1 MHADIGDADSLR
13 RALDGQEAAYYL
25 VHSLAVEDFAVR
37 DREGAIAFAAAAT
50 GAGLSQVV
58 YLGGLGDDRDDLSEH
73 LRSRREVESI
83 LRDGAPTTALR
94 AGIVIGDG
102 SISWEILRQLVERLP
117 VMITPRWVQT
127 KTQPIALDDAL
138 VDLVGVLG
146 RPDTI
151 GEVYDIGGPEV
162 LTYLDMMVIAS
173 RVMDRHRVIVAVP
186 LLSPRLSSHWLRL
199 ITDVDLTTARAL
211 VDSLTNE
218 VVVRDHRL
226 DELLG
231 HTPMMFA
238 EAAAKALG
246 GESGAS
252 GGRRGPCA
260 SLTCSSLPPSQRLSM
275 GRRRAADDVS
285 SPPSTIVVGTA
296 LLAATLR
303 VPARF
308 GVVHR
313 PRPAG
318 GGHVDGRIVRLRTD
332 PVPARS
338 RRGVAHVRR
347 TRRRRCRSVRGV
359 PRRLPGRPSP
369 ARSSAPPS
377 TACWPPPMPA
387 PLPLVLFVALVNGAG
402 EELFFRGALH
412 AALEP
417 HRPAVAATIVYVVV
431 TAATGNVA
439 LVIAAAVMGVAVQ
452 PRAPVD
458 PRGPRPDADPPDV
471 VDADG
476 PRPPALTAASIG
488 RRDAVLSFSVVP
500 SSPRTPVTSTF
511 R

>member
-1 MHADIGDADSLR
+1 MRVAVTGATGFVGAAVAKALTDDGHDVTALTRHPDDYSGAGRAVHADIGDAQSLR

-37 DREGAIAFAAAAT
+37 DREGAAAFAAAAT

-58 YLGGLGDDRDDLSEH
+58 YLGGLGDDRDELSEH

-138 VDLVGVLG
+138 IDLVGVLG

-173 RVMDRHRVIVAVP
+173 RVMERHRVIVAVP

-238 EAAAKALG
+238 EAAAKAL
-246 GESGAS
+246 AA
-252 GGRRGPCA
+252 RVD
-260 SLTCSSLPPSQRLSM
+260 
-275 GRRRAADDVS
+275 RRAAAEV
-285 SPPSTIVVGTA
+285 
-296 LLAATLR
+296 R
-303 VPARF
+303 AR
-308 GVVHR
+308 
-313 PRPAG
+313 P
-318 GGHVDGRIVRLRTD
+318 
-332 PVPARS
+332 
-338 RRGVAHVRR
+338 
-347 TRRRRCRSVRGV
+347 
-359 PRRLPGRPSP
+359 
-369 ARSSAPPS
+369 
-377 TACWPPPMPA
+377 
-387 PLPLVLFVALVNGAG
+387 
-402 EELFFRGALH
+402 
-412 AALEP
+412 
-417 HRPAVAATIVYVVV
+417 
-431 TAATGNVA
+431 
-439 LVIAAAVMGVAVQ
+439 
-452 PRAPVD
+452 
-458 PRGPRPDADPPDV
+458 
-471 VDADG
+471 
-476 PRPPALTAASIG
+476 
-488 RRDAVLSFSVVP
+488 
-500 SSPRTPVTSTF
+500 
-511 R
+511 

>member
-1 MHADIGDADSLR
+1 MSETVSFSGQAGRAVRADIGDADSLR

-37 DREGAIAFAAAAT
+37 DREGAKVFAAAAT

-117 VMITPRWVQT
+117 VMVTPRWVQT

-138 VDLVGVLG
+138 IDLIGVLG

-173 RVMDRHRVIVAVP
+173 RIMDRHRVIVAVP

-199 ITDVDLTTARAL
+199 VTDVDLTTARAL

-238 EAAAKALG
+238 EAAAKALAVRV
-246 GESGAS
+246 E
-252 GGRRGPCA
+252 
-260 SLTCSSLPPSQRLSM
+260 
-275 GRRRAADDVS
+275 RRAA
-285 SPPSTIVVGTA
+285 A
-296 LLAATLR
+296 E
-303 VPARF
+303 
-308 GVVHR
+308 
-313 PRPAG
+313 
-318 GGHVDGRIVRLRTD
+318 VR
-332 PVPARS
+332 
-338 RRGVAHVRR
+338 AH
-347 TRRRRCRSVRGV
+347 
-359 PRRLPGRPSP
+359 P
-369 ARSSAPPS
+369 
-377 TACWPPPMPA
+377 
-387 PLPLVLFVALVNGAG
+387 
-402 EELFFRGALH
+402 
-412 AALEP
+412 
-417 HRPAVAATIVYVVV
+417 
-431 TAATGNVA
+431 
-439 LVIAAAVMGVAVQ
+439 
-452 PRAPVD
+452 
-458 PRGPRPDADPPDV
+458 
-471 VDADG
+471 
-476 PRPPALTAASIG
+476 
-488 RRDAVLSFSVVP
+488 
-500 SSPRTPVTSTF
+500 
-511 R
+511 

>member
-1 MHADIGDADSLR
+1 MRIAVAGATGFVGAVLARALTGDGHDVTALTRHPGNYTGAGRAVRADIGDADSLR

-25 VHSLAVEDFAVR
+25 VHSLAVEDFAAR
-37 DREGAIAFAAAAT
+37 DREGAAVFAAAAT
-50 GAGLSQVV
+50 AAGLSQVV

-117 VMITPRWVQT
+117 VMVTPRWVQT

-138 VDLVGVLG
+138 IDLIGVLG

-199 ITDVDLTTARAL
+199 VTDVDLTTARAL

-238 EAAAKALG
+238 EAAATAL
-246 GESGAS
+246 AV
-252 GGRRGPCA
+252 RVA
-260 SLTCSSLPPSQRLSM
+260 
-275 GRRRAADDVS
+275 RRAA
-285 SPPSTIVVGTA
+285 A
-296 LLAATLR
+296 E
-303 VPARF
+303 
-308 GVVHR
+308 
-313 PRPAG
+313 
-318 GGHVDGRIVRLRTD
+318 VR
-332 PVPARS
+332 
-338 RRGVAHVRR
+338 AH
-347 TRRRRCRSVRGV
+347 
-359 PRRLPGRPSP
+359 P
-369 ARSSAPPS
+369 
-377 TACWPPPMPA
+377 
-387 PLPLVLFVALVNGAG
+387 
-402 EELFFRGALH
+402 
-412 AALEP
+412 
-417 HRPAVAATIVYVVV
+417 
-431 TAATGNVA
+431 
-439 LVIAAAVMGVAVQ
+439 
-452 PRAPVD
+452 
-458 PRGPRPDADPPDV
+458 
-471 VDADG
+471 
-476 PRPPALTAASIG
+476 
-488 RRDAVLSFSVVP
+488 
-500 SSPRTPVTSTF
+500 
-511 R
+511 